1 MKIFLP
7 EIFKYFVIFVIE
19 NFFILLADYVL
30 NILCKKKKIFYPEWI
45 FVLLAEEKLWNFN
58 RFI

>member
-7 EIFKYFVIFVIE
+7 EIFKYFVICVIE

-30 NILCKKKKIFYPEWI
+30 NILCKKNIFYPEWI